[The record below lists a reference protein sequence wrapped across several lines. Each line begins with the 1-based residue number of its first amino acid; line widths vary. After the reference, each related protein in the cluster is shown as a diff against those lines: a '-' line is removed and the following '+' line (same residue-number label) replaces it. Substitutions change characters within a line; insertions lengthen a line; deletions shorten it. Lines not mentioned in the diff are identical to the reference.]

1 MPSSGR
7 SRSTTAPTP
16 ASTSIAARRLSLGV
30 VAALATVYLVWGSTY
45 LGIALAIETMPPL
58 LSAAA
63 RFLVAGGI
71 LFLIARRVERDTPRP
86 DRRQWAFALLT
97 GTLLLSI
104 GNGGVT
110 WAEQTVPTGIAAL
123 VIASIP
129 LWVVVL
135 DRVFFGAR
143 LTWRAVLGVAVGF
156 VGIAVLVNPVAAGRV
171 DPAGGVVLLL
181 AAIGW
186 ATGTV
191 LSRGQALTVPPLVGA
206 WMQMLAG
213 GAVLLVAGAANG
225 ELGQVDLGGLS
236 ARSLGGFAYLVVF
249 GSLVAFSAYTWLL
262 RNARTSLVATY
273 AYVNPV
279 VAVTLGWAV
288 LGEGVGLRVLAAG
301 AIIVASVALIVSAPP
316 APRAA
321 PAMTRLRAALAGG
334 RAD

>member
-1 MPSSGR
+1 MPAR
-7 SRSTTAPTP
+7 YASRRTLA
-16 ASTSIAARRLSLGV
+16 
-30 VAALATVYLVWGSTY
+30 VAAALGTVYVVWGSTY

-58 LSAAA
+58 LMGAT
-63 RFLVAGGI
+63 RFLVAGAI
-71 LFLIARRVERDTPRP
+71 LFLIARRVERSTARP
-86 DRRQWAFALLT
+86 DARQWAFALLT

-104 GNGGVT
+104 GNGGVS
-110 WAEQTVPTGIAAL
+110 WAQQSVASGVAAL

-156 VGIAVLVNPVAAGRV
+156 VGIAMLVNPAASGRV
-171 DPAGGVVLLL
+171 DPVGGLVLVL

-186 ATGTV
+186 ASGTI

-206 WMQMLAG
+206 WMQMVAG
-213 GAVLLVAGAANG
+213 GAVLAVAGVATG
-225 ELGQVDLGGLS
+225 ELRDVDLAAVS
-236 ARSLGGFAYLVVF
+236 ARSLGGFVYLVLF

-273 AYVNPV
+273 AYANPV

-288 LGEGVGLRVLAAG
+288 LGESVGLRVLVAG
-301 AIIVASVALIVSAPP
+301 AIIVGSVALIVSARP
-316 APRAA
+316 APAAA
-321 PAMTRLRAALAGG
+321 PAARRLRAALAA
-334 RAD
+334 RAR